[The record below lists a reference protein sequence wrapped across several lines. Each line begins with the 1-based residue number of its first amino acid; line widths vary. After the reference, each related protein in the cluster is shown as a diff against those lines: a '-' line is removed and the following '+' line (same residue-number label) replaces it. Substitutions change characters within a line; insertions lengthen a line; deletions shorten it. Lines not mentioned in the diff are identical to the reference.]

1 MMRREFI
8 AGLGSAAAWPVVARA
23 QQTKIWRIGMLDTAP
38 QEQNAANLAAFRQRL
53 RELGYVEGQNLA
65 IEYRWAEG
73 RSDRLPELVSELL
86 RLKVDALVVRGTQEA
101 VAVKNATTTVPVIMS
116 AVADPV
122 RSGLAT
128 RLARPGGNFT
138 GMVSFASE
146 LAGKNVEL
154 LRAMVPTIK
163 LLASLRDASNPAA
176 AMQWEG
182 IQKAGRLLGIETRSF
197 DVQNAADVSRAFDVA
212 SRDRVDAIYV
222 NVDSVNRA
230 NQLQIIGL
238 ATQHKLPPIYSARE
252 FVERGGLATYAV
264 SYPQL
269 YSRTADLAD
278 KIFKGTN
285 PADIFVNPLGVKG
298 VGKATVGLSAGRH
311 QRHLP
316 TPHTSPKNWDPSSNL
331 SDQVRLL

>member
-1 MMRREFI
+1 MRRREFI
-8 AGLGSAAAWPVVARA
+8 AELGSAATCAVVTAA
-23 QQTKIWRIGMLDTAP
+23 QQNKVWRIGMLDTAP
-38 QEQNAANLAAFRQRL
+38 QELNAVNLAAFRQRL
-53 RELGYVEGQNLA
+53 RELGYIEGQNLA
-65 IEYRWAEG
+65 IEYRTAGG
-73 RSDRLPELVSELL
+73 RSDRLPEVVSELL
-86 RLKVDALVVRGTQEA
+86 RLKVDTLVVRGTQEA
-101 VAVKNATTTVPVIMS
+101 LAVKNATTTVPVIMS
-116 AVADPV
+116 AVTDPV

-128 RLARPGGNFT
+128 GLARPGGNFT
-138 GMVSFASE
+138 GMVSFAAE

-176 AMQWEG
+176 AMQWEE
-182 IQKAGRLLGIETRSF
+182 IQQAGHLLGIETRSF

-238 ATQHKLPPIYSARE
+238 AAQHKLPAIYSARE

-278 KIFKGTN
+278 KVFKGTN
-285 PADIFVNPLGVKG
+285 PADIPFEQPTKFELVLNLKTAKALGLTIPETLL
-298 VGKATVGLSAGRH
+298 ATADEVI
-311 QRHLP
+311 Q
-316 TPHTSPKNWDPSSNL
+316 
-331 SDQVRLL
+331 